1 MKPDELVH
9 LNPWAELGE
18 SKQNSH
24 GKELRMAVVL
34 GNLAITIAIM
44 TTATLLSF
52 TFRYFDFHESNIIM
66 VYILGVLFVA
76 KQTDGYVFGIAASII
91 GVLTFNYFFTEP
103 YYSFDVYRPDYPIT
117 FAIMLIVAIITST
130 LTSRVK
136 HESMLASQREKR
148 AEMLCHISKGL
159 LKARSLDQIA
169 EIGGKDIAELFA
181 RSIIVTCADSPD
193 SLQEPYIIVFDNDAR
208 ADVFKSHEEMQAAL
222 EARRSGKAVGA
233 GTDIFVDSA
242 AYYLPI
248 KGQSGIIGVLGVS
261 CFDGMVLSGE
271 QKTFMETVAT
281 QLALAMERE
290 RLSEKQQ
297 ESKMNIEREKLRGNL
312 LRSISHDLRTPLTGI
327 LGAAA
332 TIIDNDEI
340 LDNRVKRELMQNIY
354 EDTSWLIHSVE
365 NILSLTRI
373 DDENFKIKKTAEA
386 VEEIVAEAVA
396 RTKNLVENHILK
408 INIPDDLILLPMDGT
423 LIEQVMVNLIDNAV
437 KYTPYG
443 STIEIKVWLEDD
455 KGVFEVSDN
464 GTGIPEESIPM
475 IFKRFYSAATTTN
488 TGRRGTGLGLTICKS
503 IVDAHDGE
511 ISAFNNS
518 AGGATFQ
525 FVLPVRE

>member
-1 MKPDELVH
+1 MKSDEVNRYL
-9 LNPWAELGE
+9 WDGMGE
-18 SKQNSH
+18 NRYDSRAKLQRSRTAMSNI
-24 GKELRMAVVL
+24 G
-34 GNLAITIAIM
+34 ITIVVM
-44 TTATLLSF
+44 TTTTLLSF
-52 TFRYFDFHESNIIM
+52 LFRYVDFHESNIIM

-76 KQTDGYVFGIAASII
+76 KQTDGYFCGIIASII

-103 YYSFDVYRPDYPIT
+103 YYSFDVYRPDYPVT

-136 HESMLASQREKR
+136 HESRLASQREKR
-148 AEMLCHISKGL
+148 AQMLYQISRGL
-159 LKARSLDQIA
+159 LKARSIEQIA
-169 EIGGKDIAELFA
+169 EVGGKDIAELFS
-181 RSIIVTCADSPD
+181 RSTIVVSADLPD
-193 SLQEPYIIVFDNDAR
+193 CLHEPYIFDFDSDTRTELFN
-208 ADVFKSHEEMQAAL
+208 SQEEIQTILAAL
-222 EARRSGKAVGA
+222 RTGKPAGA
-233 GTDIFVDSA
+233 GTNNFPDSA

-248 KGQSGIIGVLGVS
+248 KGQNGVIGILGVS
-261 CFDGMVLSGE
+261 CLDGRILSSE
-271 QKTFMETVAT
+271 QTSFLETVAT

-290 RLSEKQQ
+290 RLSERQQ
-297 ESKMNIEREKLRGNL
+297 ESKMDMEREKLRGNL

-327 LGAAA
+327 LGATA

-340 LDNRVKRELMQNIY
+340 LDSKVKRELLQNIY

-373 DDENFKIKKTAEA
+373 DDGNFEIKKNMEA
-386 VEEIVAEAVA
+386 VEEVVAETVA
-396 RTKNLVENHILK
+396 RTKKLVVNHILK
-408 INIPDDLILLPMDGT
+408 TNIPDDLIMIPMDGT
-423 LIEQVMVNLIDNAV
+423 LVEQVLVNLIDNAV

-443 STIEIKVWLEDD
+443 STIEIKVWIKGD

-464 GTGIPEESIPM
+464 GMGIPEESMPL
-475 IFKRFYSAATTTN
+475 IFKRFYTAATTTN

-503 IVDAHDGE
+503 IILAHKGE

-518 AGGATFQ
+518 SGGATFQ